1 MNSHNLSLY
10 LTAEHSCGY
19 FADRNSANIV
29 PDPKIPMNRS
39 LYSLLVSNG
48 FRRSGN
54 FVYRPHC
61 PGCQSC
67 LPCRI
72 DIAHFRPGR
81 NQRRCLKKNSDLT
94 THIISARYSD
104 EYFDLYTR
112 YLNARHHD
120 SSMANPQEDDFKQFL
135 LCDWKQ
141 TLFIESRLNQRLISV
156 TVADY
161 LADGLSAVYTFFD
174 PAEDKRSL
182 GTHAVLQ
189 QIWFSQLYQLPY
201 VYLGYWI
208 KDHPKMHYKNSF
220 KPLQI
225 FQQNQWV
232 SDQQLMIN
240 S

>member
-1 MNSHNLSLY
+1 
-10 LTAEHSCGY
+10 
-19 FADRNSANIV
+19 
-29 PDPKIPMNRS
+29 
-39 LYSLLVSNG
+39 
-48 FRRSGN
+48 
-54 FVYRPHC
+54 
-61 PGCQSC
+61 
-67 LPCRI
+67 
-72 DIAHFRPGR
+72 
-81 NQRRCLKKNSDLT
+81 
-94 THIISARYSD
+94 
-104 EYFDLYTR
+104 
-112 YLNARHHD
+112 
-120 SSMANPQEDDFKQFL
+120 
-135 LCDWKQ
+135 
-141 TLFIESRLNQRLISV
+141 
-156 TVADY
+156 
-161 LADGLSAVYTFFD
+161 